1 MADEQGPG
9 WQRWVSSRH
18 RAKRDPAIGEWQV
31 ETWRPHERS
40 NGGPMTVR
48 AYVEALPERTYA
60 DPLEAIAGSR
70 GSDMAV
76 FELEDEGEV
85 HVFAMR
91 CVLLA
96 ALPEIVALPLT
107 PRAERQAIREAFPLY
122 REIMDAPRFSW
133 NTPAY
138 RMACRNLGIDPDDG
152 RPEYRREDGAMVEAI
167 ENWIIDPD
175 RSSGNDQFYA
185 GQVLELIRTDRQ
197 PSPTLHD
204 EVRRQLPLYR
214 RINLPFL
221 AEIERRVTA

>member
-1 MADEQGPG
+1 MNEEQGPG

-18 RAKRDPAIGEWQV
+18 RASRDPATGEWRI
-31 ETWRPHERS
+31 ESWRLHERS
-40 NGGPMTVR
+40 NSGPITVR
-48 AYVEALPERTYA
+48 AYVEALPERIYP
-60 DPLEAIAGSR
+60 DGLEAIAGSR

-76 FELEDEGEV
+76 FELEDAGEV

-96 ALPEIVALPLT
+96 QLPEIVAMALT

-133 NTPAY
+133 GTPAY
-138 RMACRNLGIDPDDG
+138 RTACQNLGIDPDDG
-152 RPEYRREDGAMVEAI
+152 RPEYRREDGAMVEAL
-167 ENWIIDPD
+167 ENWIIDPA
-175 RSSGNDQFYA
+175 RPFSTDQIHV
-185 GQVLELIRTDRQ
+185 GQVLEFIRIDRQ

-204 EVRRQLPLYR
+204 QVRRQLPLYR

-221 AEIERRVTA
+221 TEIERRVAP